1 MRPGRTRPPGP
12 RGLPLI
18 GEARSFARD
27 PLAFLT
33 GVAETYGDIANF
45 RLGGIDVYFVRH
57 PDLVREVLIT
67 QRASFTMTSL
77 RAKINAVVGE
87 GLFTSR
93 GELHARQRRLML
105 PVFRKSRI
113 EAYAGQMA
121 ELSRRA
127 RDQWRSGTTVDIADE
142 MMKLTMLIAAQ
153 ALFEQDIGSD
163 TQAVSRNIDIVLEF
177 FTRLSSPFLK
187 LSLALPLPSS
197 RRFRKAVRD
206 LDAVIYQMIERRRD
220 SAASGKDLLSLLMQA
235 RDDQTNVQ
243 MTEKQLRD
251 EVLTLLIAGHETTA
265 NVLAW
270 IFWLLAQ
277 HPAAERRLHDEAR
290 AVLGG
295 RAAFTAADIDHLA
308 FTRRVMQEGLR
319 LYPPGW
325 FIGREAQTE
334 VKLGGYTVPRGAV
347 VMMSQYVTHRDARF
361 FEAPERFKPERWEGD
376 LQERLPRGAYFPFSA
391 GDRHCIGEGF
401 AWQEALLILATLL
414 ERWQFELVPGQT
426 IRPRPSVTLRPDGP
440 IKMIVRPR

>member
-1 MRPGRTRPPGP
+1 MSRPPGP

-33 GVAETYGDIANF
+33 GVADKYGDIANF
-45 RLGGIDVYFVRH
+45 RLGGLDVFFVRH
-57 PDLVREVLIT
+57 PDYVREVLIT

-93 GELHARQRRLML
+93 GELHARQRRLIQ

-121 ELSRRA
+121 ELSLRMRE
-127 RDQWRSGTTVDIADE
+127 QWQPGSVIDITNE

-153 ALFEQDIGSD
+153 ALFDHDIGAD
-163 TQAVSRNIDIVLEF
+163 TQTVSRNIDTLLEF

-187 LSLALPLPSS
+187 LSLRLPLPSS
-197 RRFRKAVRD
+197 LRFKKAVRD
-206 LDAVIYQMIERRRD
+206 LDVVIYRMIERRKR
-220 SAASGKDLLSLLMQA
+220 AAGVGTDLLSLLMQA
-235 RDDQTNVQ
+235 KDDQTNVY

-251 EVLTLLIAGHETTA
+251 EVLTLLFAGHETTA
-265 NVLAW
+265 NVLGW
-270 IFWLLAQ
+270 TFYLLAQ
-277 HPAAERRLHDEAR
+277 RPDADQRLHDEAR

-295 RAAFTAADIDHLA
+295 RAAFTAADIDRLA
-308 FTRRVMQEGLR
+308 YARMTMQEGLR

-325 FIGREAQTE
+325 FIGREAQTD
-334 VKLGGYTVPRGAV
+334 VKLGGYTVPKGAV

-361 FEAPERFKPERWEGD
+361 FEEPERFKPERWEGD
-376 LQERLPRGAYFPFSA
+376 FQDRLPRGAYFPFSA

-401 AWQEALLILATLL
+401 AWQEALLILATLV
-414 ERWQFELVPGQT
+414 ERWRFELVPGQH

>member
-1 MRPGRTRPPGP
+1 MAPRPSRPPGP

-18 GEARSFARD
+18 GAARSFGRD

-33 GVAETYGDIANF
+33 GVAAQYGDIANF
-45 RLGGIDVYFVRH
+45 RLGGLDVYFVRH
-57 PDLVREVLIT
+57 PDYVREVLIT
-67 QRASFTMTSL
+67 QRASFTMTAL

-93 GELHARQRRLML
+93 GELHARQQRLML

-113 EAYAGQMA
+113 EAYAAQMA
-121 ELSRRA
+121 ELSQRS
-127 RDQWRSGTTVDIADE
+127 RDHWQAGSTIDIADE

-163 TQAVSRNIDIVLEF
+163 TQAVSHNIDLVLKV

-187 LSLALPLPSS
+187 LSLALPLPASL
-197 RRFRKAVRD
+197 RFKKAVRD
-206 LDAVIYQMIERRRD
+206 LDSVIYRMIERRRGA
-220 SAASGKDLLSLLMQA
+220 AASGKDLLSLLMQA
-235 RDDQTNVQ
+235 KDDDTNVQ

-270 IFWLLAQ
+270 TFYLLAQ
-277 HPAAERRLHDEAR
+277 HPDAEERMHEEAV

-295 RAAFTAADIDHLA
+295 RAAFAAADLDRLVY
-308 FTRRVMQEGLR
+308 TRRVMQEGLR

-325 FIGREAQTE
+325 FIGRQAQTD
-334 VKLGGYTVPRGAV
+334 VKLGGYTLPKGAV
-347 VMMSQYVTHRDARF
+347 VLMSQYVTHRDARF
-361 FEAPERFKPERWEGD
+361 FAEPERFKPERWEGD
-376 LQERLPRGAYFPFSA
+376 FQDRLPRGAYFPFSA

-401 AWQEALLILATLL
+401 AWQEALLILATLV
-414 ERWQFELVPGQT
+414 ERWRFELVPGQN
-426 IRPRPSVTLRPDGP
+426 IRPKPSVTLRPDAP
-440 IKMIVRPR
+440 IRMIVRAR

>member
-1 MRPGRTRPPGP
+1 M
-12 RGLPLI
+12 I

-27 PLAFLT
+27 PLAFLS
-33 GVAETYGDIANF
+33 GVAASYGDIANF
-45 RLGGIDVYFVRH
+45 RLGGLDVYFVRH
-57 PDLVREVLIT
+57 PDYVREVLIA

-93 GELHARQRRLML
+93 GELHARQQRLML

-113 EAYAGQMA
+113 EAYAAQMA

-127 RDQWRSGTTVDIADE
+127 RDQWQTGTTIDIADE

-153 ALFEQDIGSD
+153 ALFEQDIGED
-163 TQAVSRNIDIVLEF
+163 TQAVSHNIDTVLEF
-177 FTRLSSPFLK
+177 FTRLSSPFLR

-197 RRFRKAVRD
+197 LRFKRAVRD
-206 LDAVIYQMIERRRD
+206 LDEVIYRMIDRRKGG
-220 SAASGKDLLSLLMQA
+220 AATGKDLLSLLMQA
-235 RDDQTNVQ
+235 KDDETNVQ

-265 NVLAW
+265 NVLSW
-270 IFWLLAQ
+270 IFYLLSQ
-277 HPAAERRLHDEAR
+277 RPDAEQRMHDEAR

-295 RAAFTAADIDHLA
+295 RAAFAASDLDRLA
-308 FTRRVMQEGLR
+308 YTRRVMQEGLR

-325 FIGREAQTE
+325 FIGRQALAD
-334 VKLGGYTVPRGAV
+334 VRLGGYTVPKGAV

-361 FEAPERFKPERWEGD
+361 FAEPERFMPERWEG
-376 LQERLPRGAYFPFSA
+376 EFEARLPRGAYFPFSA

-401 AWQEALLILATLL
+401 AWQEALLILATLA
-414 ERWQFELVPGQT
+414 ERWKFELVPGQS

>member
-1 MRPGRTRPPGP
+1 MSRPPGP
-12 RGLPLI
+12 RGLPII
-18 GEARSFARD
+18 GVARSFARD
-27 PLAFLT
+27 PLSFLT
-33 GVAETYGDIANF
+33 GVAAQYGDIANF
-45 RLGGIDVYFVRH
+45 RLGGIDVFFVRH
-57 PDLVREVLIT
+57 PDYIREVLIT

-93 GELHARQRRLML
+93 GELHARQRRLIQ

-121 ELSRRA
+121 ELSLRMRE
-127 RDQWRSGTTVDIADE
+127 QWRPGSVIDITNE

-153 ALFEQDIGSD
+153 ALFDHDIGED
-163 TQAVSRNIDIVLEF
+163 TQKVSRNIGTVLEF

-187 LSLALPLPSS
+187 LSLWLPLPSS
-197 RRFRKAVRD
+197 LRFRKAVRD
-206 LDAVIYQMIERRRD
+206 LDAVIYRLIERRKG
-220 SAASGKDLLSLLMQA
+220 AASAGNDLLSLLMQA
-235 RDDQTNVQ
+235 KDDETNVQ

-251 EVLTLLIAGHETTA
+251 EILTLLIAGHETTA

-270 IFWLLAQ
+270 TFYLLAQ
-277 HPAAERRLHDEAR
+277 RPDADQRLHDEAR

-295 RAAFTAADIDHLA
+295 RAAFTAADIDRLVYA
-308 FTRRVMQEGLR
+308 RMATQEGLR

-325 FIGREAQTE
+325 FIGREAQTD
-334 VKLGGYTVPRGAV
+334 VKLGGYTVPKGAV
-347 VMMSQYVTHRDARF
+347 VMMSQYVMHRDARF
-361 FEAPERFKPERWEGD
+361 FDEPERFKPERWEGD
-376 LQERLPRGAYFPFSA
+376 FLERLPRGAYFPFSA

-401 AWQEALLILATLL
+401 AWQEALLILATLV
-414 ERWQFELVPGQT
+414 ERWRFELVPGQH

-440 IKMIVRPR
+440 IKMIVHPR